1 MTKKIIF
8 VLLGLMLVI
17 STTALG
23 GEKDSHLYKNN
34 ALGFKAGAHFWESSD
49 FFDFWGID
57 ESDLTGFAGE
67 LTYERKLSR
76 HTGIELSFGYT
87 WSEKAYSNVLVL
99 GDISEIELSSF
110 YISPSLKFYIPAGN
124 TVVFY
129 LGVGPDVYFSDWD
142 YNYTLPNIGIVVA
155 DDHDINFGAHGLV
168 GIEFYVYKHPAKH
181 GWYDAP
187 ISLFFEYK
195 YTWVEWGDA
204 DRILFDPYNNVA
216 ATLGLPIYPTHDLD
230 VGGHSVF
237 AGLRWHF

>member
-1 MTKKIIF
+1 MPMKTIF
-8 VLLGLMLVI
+8 ILLGLLLAVGT
-17 STTALG
+17 SALG

-34 ALGFKAGAHFWESSD
+34 ALGFKAGAHFWEGSD
-49 FFDFWGID
+49 FLDYWEID

-87 WSEKAYSNVLVL
+87 WSDKGYDIQTLGIQVL
-99 GDISEIELSSF
+99 SEVEMSIF
-110 YISPSLKFYIPAGN
+110 YISPSLKFHIPAGN

-129 LGVGPDVYFSDWD
+129 LGVGPDVYFSDGDW
-142 YNYTLPNIGIVVA
+142 TLKNPTLGSFRY
-155 DDHDINFGAHGLV
+155 DDHDINYGAHGLV

-204 DRILFDPYNNVA
+204 DKEIIDGINTVFGLTVPY
-216 ATLGLPIYPTHDLD
+216 HDLD
-230 VGGHSVF
+230 LGGHSAF